1 MSIRNK
7 QLEEILSAIQSDS
20 GLVGRVNV
28 TSAADLS
35 GTLDSTKEYFID
47 GVIDMGS
54 QSIEVPAGGL
64 YLSGYNFDTS
74 KLISSADNYTMFT
87 SPAGGSGN
95 ILGKDLTFTVSGAG
109 SSLWGITGAT
119 GDEAIEFDKV
129 NFNDCTSL
137 GFIDDYRQYLEVG
150 SGRFGGTPALEFRG
164 AWSGA
169 RISTSIVRGLSNLSS
184 IFKAG
189 TGLTMSGRFITDI
202 NCDLPATGA
211 LTDLGEA
218 NILNDESMVLQ
229 GAFITR
235 SGVVDPTDAGITPN
249 ISADSVKSNWDSNT
263 GVANTNKYIKSI
275 LSTAVE
281 TVISAIDT
289 YTPLLGTFTVEKA
302 VHFDQPSNGEFQ
314 CLTGIGDYLITGDF
328 AIQGTA
334 NNVIDVRVTKSTD
347 GGLTYPT
354 ELNHISRTVNN
365 LVGPDDVAFF
375 PLNFIANLAKGD
387 RVRVEIENKTSSDNV
402 TARQDSFIILTEV

>member
-1 MSIRNK
+1 MSIRNDL
-7 QLEEILSAIQSDS
+7 LEKILSAIQSGT
-20 GLVGRVNV
+20 GLTGRVNV

-74 KLISSADNYTMFT
+74 KLISTVAGYTMFK
-87 SPAGGSGN
+87 SPVGGSGN
-95 ILGKDLTFTVSGAG
+95 ILGRDLTFTVSGAG
-109 SSLWGITGAT
+109 SSLWSITGAS
-119 GDEAIEFDKV
+119 GNEAIEFDKV

-150 SGRFGGTPALEFRG
+150 TGRFGGTPALEFRG
-164 AWSGA
+164 AWNGA
-169 RISTSIVRGLSNLSS
+169 RISTSIVRGISGLSAL
-184 IFKAG
+184 FK
-189 TGLTMSGRFITDI
+189 TGLGLTFSGRFITDI

-211 LTDLGEA
+211 LTDLGES

-235 SGVVDPTDAGITPN
+235 SGVINPNDTGITPN

-275 LSTAVE
+275 LSAQVE

-289 YTPLLGTFTVEKA
+289 YTPLLGTFTVEKS
-302 VHFDQPSNGEFQ
+302 VHFAQPSNGEFQ
-314 CLTGIGDYLITGDF
+314 CLTGVGDYLITGDF

-334 NNVIDVRVTKSTD
+334 NDVIDIRVTKSTD

-365 LVGPDDVAFF
+365 LVGPNDVAFF

-387 RVRVEIENKTSSDNV
+387 RVRVEVENKTSSDNI